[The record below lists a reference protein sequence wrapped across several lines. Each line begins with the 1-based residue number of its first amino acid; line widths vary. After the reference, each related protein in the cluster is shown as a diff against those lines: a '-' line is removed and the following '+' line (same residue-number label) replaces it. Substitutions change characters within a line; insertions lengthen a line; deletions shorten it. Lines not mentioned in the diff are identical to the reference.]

1 MWMENR
7 TTRAAFTGF
16 QNVLKVGSSLLKLS
30 GHEKQGL

>member
-1 MWMENR
+1 MRMENR
-7 TTRAAFTGF
+7 TTRAAFTGL

>member
-1 MWMENR
+1 MENR